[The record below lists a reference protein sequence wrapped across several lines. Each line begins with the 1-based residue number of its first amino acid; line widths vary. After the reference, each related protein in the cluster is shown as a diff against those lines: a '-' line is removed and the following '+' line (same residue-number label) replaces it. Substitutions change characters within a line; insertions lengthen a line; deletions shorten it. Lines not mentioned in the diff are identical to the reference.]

1 MNGFSRLGTSGVAH
15 MAPKLAAV
23 VAMCTALIA
32 CTKTNGAGPADTA
45 TAAPVAQQ
53 TWEPSSSKYAAGYDK
68 RPHANFLG
76 GPDPATPPTP
86 PTYVAMDYDK
96 PGHPTLTSKEV
107 SRLRGILR
115 EVKVCQQ
122 RGVRYWLTTSDP
134 GQSYRM
140 KVFFAVQD
148 ERGGSYLAGHVFGG
162 TTNEVYLRD
171 GTFVATMREV
181 SDREAIDAEPCF

>member
-1 MNGFSRLGTSGVAH
+1 MNGFSRLGTSGVVPV
-15 MAPKLAAV
+15 APKLAAV
-23 VAMCTALIA
+23 AAMCTALIA
-32 CTKTNGAGPADTA
+32 CTKTNSAGPPGTS
-45 TAAPVAQQ
+45 TPVPAAQQ
-53 TWEPSSSKYAAGYDK
+53 RWEPSSSKYAAGYDK

-76 GPDPATPPTP
+76 GPGQATPS
-86 PTYVAMDYDK
+86 TYVAMDYDK
-96 PGHPTLTSKEV
+96 PGHPALTSNEV

-115 EVKVCQQ
+115 QVKVCQQ

-134 GQSYRM
+134 GQLYRM

-162 TTNEVYLRD
+162 TTNEVYLQD